1 MGWGTGE
8 RRLLQ
13 SRVKI
18 KGIQSTP
25 DNSNLQGKKKKV
37 GVIEGKIIQKMI

>member
-1 MGWGTGE
+1 MGWGIGE

-13 SRVKI
+13 NRVKI

-25 DNSNLQGKKKKV
+25 DNSNLQGKKKKLELSRV
-37 GVIEGKIIQKMI
+37 KLYRK